1 MDNKISRATAAT
13 VLNSLKSG
21 VVPRTGLEYI
31 TVGRKS
37 EIQAL
42 LQDVSIIEQGGAAV
56 RFIEGKKFRGD
67 RCGAFCG

>member
-1 MDNKISRATAAT
+1 MENGFSIGVSKSVAAT

-21 VVPRTGLEYI
+21 VVPRAGLEYI

-42 LQDVSIIEQGGAAV
+42 LQDVSIIEQGGRSAA
-56 RFIEGKKFRGD
+56 FY
-67 RCGAFCG
+67 